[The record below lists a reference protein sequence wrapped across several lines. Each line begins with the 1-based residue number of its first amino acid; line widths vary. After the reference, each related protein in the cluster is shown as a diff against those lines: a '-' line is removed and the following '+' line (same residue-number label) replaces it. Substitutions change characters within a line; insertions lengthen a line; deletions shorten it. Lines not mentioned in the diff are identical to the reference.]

1 MRQSRKRSNQ
11 SLLSKRGR
19 WPRPLIFLVL
29 LVSAATA
36 SADTLK
42 RLSDVFTHMP
52 PPRYPID
59 ASVRTSTGTKRI
71 EGRTVCRVTL
81 NADGTVAR
89 VEIARTSGSEKL
101 DLASVQAL
109 RQWRAKPGRAGRYY
123 NIPIRFQDGG
133 SALENDNG
141 VRKDG
146 LGLMKSRDR

>member
-1 MRQSRKRSNQ
+1 MRHSGERSNQ
-11 SLLSKRGR
+11 SLHSPRGH

-29 LVSAATA
+29 LVIAAAA

-52 PPRYPID
+52 PPRYPLD
-59 ASVRTSTGTKRI
+59 ASVRTSTGEKRI

-81 NADGTVAR
+81 NADGTVTR
-89 VEIARTSGSEKL
+89 VEIARTSGNEKL
-101 DLASVQAL
+101 DHASIQAL

-141 VRKDG
+141 IRKDG
-146 LGLMKSRDR
+146 LGVMKSRDR